1 MTERNEVKRALAVL
15 IGLTFSALAD
25 AQDFLQQWRDS
36 AAKAMNEFR
45 TDHGPEIQAAG
56 WRFVTAVTTPE
67 GVPTAD
73 VFVKDVK
80 VQQGSIR
87 SASVLTVAYVP
98 VPASDV
104 PEYQSSRALVW
115 FDCTQG
121 RYEQRGLA
129 RYASVDGGGT
139 PTSAEKAA
147 ATAPQMQPADP
158 GSSQSALLT
167 AVCSATL

>member
-1 MTERNEVKRALAVL
+1 MKRALVVL
-15 IGLTFSALAD
+15 VGLTFSALGG

-45 TDHGPEIQAAG
+45 TAHGPGIQAAG

-67 GVPTAD
+67 GVPSAD

-80 VQQGSIR
+80 VQDGSIR
-87 SASVLTVAYVP
+87 SASVLTVAYDP
-98 VPASDV
+98 VPAFDV

-115 FDCTQG
+115 FDCKQG
-121 RYEQRGLA
+121 RYEQRGIA
-129 RYASVDGGGT
+129 RYASANGGGT
-139 PTSAEKAA
+139 PTSADAEKP
-147 ATAPQMQPADP
+147 ATAAPQMQAVEPE
-158 GSSQSALLT
+158 STQSTLLT

>member
-1 MTERNEVKRALAVL
+1 MKRALVVSVA
-15 IGLTFSALAD
+15 LTFSAPAG

-45 TDHGPEIQAAG
+45 TAHGPGIQAAG

-67 GVPTAD
+67 GVPSAD

-80 VQQGSIR
+80 EHEGPIR

-98 VPASDV
+98 VPAFDV

-115 FDCTQG
+115 FDCKQG
-121 RYEQRGLA
+121 RYEQRSIA
-129 RYASVDGGGT
+129 RYASTDGSGT
-139 PTSAEKAA
+139 PTSADAEKPASA
-147 ATAPQMQPADP
+147 APQMQSVEPESAQ
-158 GSSQSALLT
+158 GALLT